1 MQLSKDQKNIL
12 KGGIAGWV
20 GMIVALLL
28 FAAFGTASWRQTLW
42 LVLGLT
48 VGEIIV
54 GLFLIFGA
62 RIPKE
67 KNDNQ

>member
-12 KGGIAGWV
+12 KGGIAGWL
-20 GMIVALLL
+20 GMIVVLLL
-28 FAAFGTASWRQTLW
+28 FAAFGEASWRQTLW

-48 VGEIIV
+48 VAEIIV
-54 GLFLIFGA
+54 GLFLILGA